1 MPHLQSC
8 NLEGSDDTHLW
19 PWQAAF
25 RSAVRAFASSLRRQ
39 VSRRGVEGSKLTVVC
54 RCRDMPEVF
63 VPERPSGQRLQ
74 AETQQPTN
82 ANGLHNEAA
91 HSGGL
96 PLNHSLLHAAAT
108 PGSNATIASGLSVIP
123 SLFGIQIS
131 TPPFGV
137 DREAE
142 ALSSEQ
148 AQQVFLSR
156 LLLLLGCLVILCL
169 LLF

>member
-1 MPHLQSC
+1 MIPIY
-8 NLEGSDDTHLW
+8 G
-19 PWQAAF
+19 
-25 RSAVRAFASSLRRQ
+25 
-39 VSRRGVEGSKLTVVC
+39 RGKPQFDP
-54 RCRDMPEVF
+54 RCRDMPDVF
-63 VPERPSGQRLQ
+63 VPERPSGQRIQ
-74 AETQQPTN
+74 AETQQP
-82 ANGLHNEAA
+82 ANGLHIEAA

-96 PLNHSLLHAAAT
+96 PLNHLLLHAAAT
-108 PGSNATIASGLSVIP
+108 PGSNATIAAGLSVIP

-142 ALSSEQ
+142 ALSTEQ